1 MKREKTIKLAN
12 QRIWCICF
20 RGGDSKLNAKLYEG
34 ERRKYLQNNRGQ
46 GEKVIGCHLVGSTR
60 EELRNVF
67 EKYRYAICT
76 FLLQG
81 FPSNQ
86 NSAKFRGQL
95 LFHIRRNENIFLPTR
110 LIPQDQIEFSAL
122 ENKKYAKQ
130 RKSHNPPKD
139 KIKSQFQL
147 LVNNRFFIQQ

>member
-46 GEKVIGCHLVGSTR
+46 GEKVIGCHLVRSTR

-110 LIPQDQIEFSAL
+110 LIPQDRQSSRHQKIKNMQNN
-122 ENKKYAKQ
+122 EN
-130 RKSHNPPKD
+130 HIIPP
-139 KIKSQFQL
+139 KIKSR
-147 LVNNRFFIQQ
+147 VNFNYW